1 MPRDIKDAQIA
12 NPLQGSVSG
21 RQSNNVPVLEQDNFS
36 IMRDV
41 VPKAVGIFTGVMNT
55 ANEAAFKEGQA
66 DRAADAQHMSGAV
79 DQTAAL
85 VAERSWLT
93 RDAYEQGVKYQD
105 FTETQLDVQ
114 QRIQQQAS
122 ESAEAGDSVEMF
134 SNKIKKHLAT
144 LNERVHGSGLQGQAR
159 AAAQDQLLGYIATTQ
174 KSYQE
179 TREAVTTDR
188 IKRGASQQSAATVEA
203 IAKSNG
209 DIGAVLTHLQ
219 TNWVNANSSA
229 SMLDRKKSLTIASK
243 NQAGT
248 IENILAKV
256 SPSNPQDNETVNGIS
271 AWLDQTEHGMDPDVV
286 DQLRGKI
293 DSTMQ
298 LTRGVNASTLADRG
312 NALAESLS
320 TGGALDVPS
329 MVRLETDI
337 RNAVATQRISTADGQ
352 TQLSALSK
360 LRIKANKE
368 LGEVISAVDMPPQQ
382 RLAAGIT
389 DAKHAKSYGQYA
401 AKLYANDPLKVG
413 PALIQQGVDF
423 SNPTLITQG
432 VGYLV
437 NPLLTKTAGRT
448 GAELAGE
455 DNTEAEQSLRVITGL
470 FNGNMS
476 NTGLQGTL
484 LKGMPEGDERTA
496 FFNILAENKTL
507 DIPTFANKFAEEKT
521 RVKMLR
527 ESGAPAKIKFDSKF
541 IDDQSSVFGQLG
553 GLNSAM
559 GAEWFHAVTEETK
572 VNQAAEL
579 TDHYKRNA
587 NTLKERGWNITS
599 PAMAMAAMRSEGMLL
614 RMPQGEIPMSTL
626 GRQMFT
632 GTSGKLDEEKTQ
644 ATLIELGERMIIDKG
659 EYAQSQ
665 SLFSALT
672 GGDLSPGDNTI
683 TEIAQGNIL
692 PFVHVGMSNTSWL
705 HRSLNID
712 NMRYEI
718 TDGGVTVQAYKDDG
732 TPIAGAKHHYPAWE
746 VREAVNKPLEP
757 SAVSNAVAS
766 IPGRVADWRREY
778 ITKQTSGNGPVIDK
792 VMSGTYG
799 DRELVEI
806 YPDTQKV
813 FGGSNYVKSAV
824 HRQLYADENFIKTPR
839 ATDPARPEVITVGY
853 GVTKSTYVDML
864 GEDKWNNYVKAAS
877 HGRDYPPFMQ
887 MHDEFF
893 NAYFTRHSM
902 SKLVDR
908 AGLPPLDETVT
919 DPGVYKTLAS
929 MNWHGPASADVFADA
944 IKSVREGGEVDEAIA
959 RVQETPAYQQSKG
972 ARRTAILTA
981 LENYRP

>member
-79 DQTAAL
+79 DQTAEL
-85 VAERSWLT
+85 VAKRSWLT

-203 IAKSNG
+203 VAKSNG

-256 SPSNPQDNETVNGIS
+256 NPSNPQDNETVNGIS

-521 RVKMLR
+521 RVKLLR

-559 GAEWFHAVTEETK
+559 GAEWFHAVSEEVK

-587 NTLKERGWNITS
+587 NVLKERGWNITS

-644 ATLIELGERMIIDKG
+644 ATLIELGERMVIDKG
-659 EYAQSQ
+659 DYARTQ
-665 SLFSALT
+665 SLFGVLT
-672 GGDLSPGDNTI
+672 GGDLASGDNTI
-683 TEIAQGNIL
+683 SDMMRGTNGIFA
-692 PFVHVGMSNTSWL
+692 TK
-705 HRSLNID
+705 LNID
-712 NMRYEI
+712 NMRYDI
-718 TDGGVTVQAYKDDG
+718 TDGGVTVQAYTDEG
-732 TPIAGAKHHYPAWE
+732 TPITGARHHYPAWE

-757 SAVSNAVAS
+757 GAVNSAVAS
-766 IPGRVADWRREY
+766 IPGRVSAWRREY

>member
-21 RQSNNVPVLEQDNFS
+21 RQGNNIAVLEQDDFS

-105 FTETQLDVQ
+105 FTETQLDIQ
-114 QRIQQQAS
+114 QRIQQQSS
-122 ESAEAGDSVEMF
+122 ESAEAGDSVEVF

-144 LNERVHGSGLQGQAR
+144 LNDRVHSSGLQGQAR

-174 KSYQE
+174 KAYQGDL
-179 TREAVTTDR
+179 EAVTTDR

-203 IAKSNG
+203 VAKSGG
-209 DIGAVLTHLQ
+209 DVGAVLTHLQ

-229 SMLDRKKSLTIASK
+229 SLIDRKKSLSIASK

-256 SPSNPQDNETVNGIS
+256 NPSSPQDNETVNGIS
-271 AWLDQTEHGMDPDVV
+271 VWLDQTEHGMDPDVV

-298 LTRGVNASTLADRG
+298 LTRGVNASILADRG
-312 NALAESLS
+312 NALAESIS
-320 TGGALDVPS
+320 TGGALDVTS
-329 MVRLETDI
+329 ASRYEQDL
-337 RNAVATQRISTADGQ
+337 RNAGATQRISTSDMQ
-352 TQLSALSK
+352 SQLGALSK
-360 LRIKANKE
+360 LRIKANKAM
-368 LGEVISAVDMPPQQ
+368 GEVISAVDMQPQQ

-389 DAKHAKSYGQYA
+389 DSKHAKSYSQYA

-423 SNPTLITQG
+423 SNPELIKQG
-432 VGYLV
+432 VGYLI

-448 GAELAGE
+448 GAELANE

-470 FNGNMS
+470 FNGNMG

-507 DIPTFANKFAEEKT
+507 DMPTFANKFAEEKV
-521 RVKMLR
+521 RVKQRR
-527 ESGAPAKIKFDSKF
+527 ESGVATKITFDSKF
-541 IDDQSSVFGQLG
+541 IDDNSSAFGQLG
-553 GLNSAM
+553 GLNSAT
-559 GAEWFHAVTEETK
+559 GSEWFHAVSDEVKT
-572 VNQAAEL
+572 NQAAEL

-587 NTLKERGWNITS
+587 GVLKDRGWNIDT
-599 PAMAMAAMRSEGMLL
+599 PAMAMAAMRSEGMLI

-632 GTSGKLDEEKTQ
+632 GTSGKLDVEKTQ
-644 ATLIELGERMIIDKG
+644 ATLIELGERMVIDKG
-659 EYAQSQ
+659 EFARTQSV
-665 SLFSALT
+665 FSALT
-672 GGDLSPGDNTI
+672 GGDLASGDNTI
-683 TEIAQGNIL
+683 SDMMRGTNGIL
-692 PFVHVGMSNTSWL
+692 SSK
-705 HRSLNID
+705 LNID
-712 NMRYEI
+712 NMRYDI
-718 TDGGVTVQAYKDDG
+718 TDGGVTVQAYTDEG

-757 SAVSNAVAS
+757 GAISNAVAS
-766 IPGRVADWRREY
+766 IPGRVSAWRREY

-799 DRELVEI
+799 DRDLVEI
-806 YPDTQKV
+806 YPDTNKV

-853 GVTKSTYVDML
+853 GVTESTYKDMM
-864 GEDKWNNYVKAAS
+864 GADKWDMYVKAAS
-877 HGRDYPPFMQ
+877 YGRDYPPFMK
-887 MHDEFF
+887 MHDDFF
-893 NAYFTRHSM
+893 NAYFTQHSM
-902 SKLVDR
+902 ADLVST
-908 AGLPPLDETVT
+908 AGLPPLDESVT

-929 MNWHGPASADVFADA
+929 MNWHGPKSAQVMARA

-959 RVQETPAYQQSKG
+959 AVQSTPAYQQSKG
-972 ARRTAILTA
+972 ARRQAILNV
-981 LENYRP
+981 LENYR